1 MTAGGM
7 MNHKC
12 KRFYLV
18 LILLLFMQISYAKAP
33 KCNVEKFK
41 QYQME
46 YCLYTGSGPL
56 LVLEGSQGNSMA
68 IWPQSFLRD
77 LNRFSEI
84 LIYNRIG
91 YGQSRIDN
99 AQQLQ
104 LVTAKSVSTHLHAL
118 LKRLNI
124 HKRIII
130 IAHSIG
136 GIYAQYYVRNY
147 PENIAGLVMIDA
159 DSSFEPKINSPFQSK
174 MPDKVDSMGYF
185 ESQGF
190 NESMDQV
197 NSSPRFP
204 DIPLLVITATNHGS
218 NNKTE
223 KLWQELQKNIAKQSP
238 QGRQIIANGSGHF
251 VFEDSP
257 ALVVAAIDHFIRANK
272 LS

>member
-1 MTAGGM
+1 M
-7 MNHKC
+7 MNDKC
-12 KRFYLV
+12 KRFYLA

-46 YCLYTGSGPL
+46 YCLYEGNGPL
-56 LVLEGSQGNSMA
+56 LVLEGSLGNSMA
-68 IWPQSFLRD
+68 VWPPSFLRD

-91 YGQSRIDN
+91 YGQSRVDK

-104 LVTAKSVSTHLHAL
+104 VVTAKSVSAHLHAL

-124 HKRIII
+124 HKKIII
-130 IAHSIG
+130 VAHSIG

-147 PENIAGLVMIDA
+147 PENIVGLVMIDA

-174 MPDKVDSMGYF
+174 VPDRPGSTGYL
-185 ESQGF
+185 ESKGF
-190 NESMDQV
+190 NQSMDQV

-204 DIPLLVITATNHGS
+204 NIPLLVITATNHGS
-218 NNKTE
+218 NKKTE
-223 KLWQELQKNIAKQSP
+223 ILWQELQKNLVKQSP
-238 QGRQIIANGSGHF
+238 HGHQIIANGSGHF

-257 ALVVAAIDHFIRANK
+257 ALVVTAIDHFIRANK
-272 LS
+272 FN